1 MKKTAITLS
10 AALLGAGLA
19 GTALAQMTQP
29 APGSMPVTPSVPSN
43 DPPPARTLPAPA
55 PAPAP
60 APTGDRAT
68 APGVTTPA
76 TRPADMDKL
85 IGTDIKST
93 DDETVGEIKAV
104 QIGPSGEVRKVIV
117 GVGGFL
123 GMGERDVA
131 VAWSDLQ
138 VMDGGN
144 TVTTTMT
151 KEQLKA
157 LPEYRYSDPAHR
169 GKVFRSAG

>member
-10 AALLGAGLA
+10 AALLSAGLA

-29 APGSMPVTPSVPSN
+29 APGNAPVTPSVPSN

-55 PAPAP
+55 PAPA
-60 APTGDRAT
+60 DERAT
-68 APGVTTPA
+68 APGTTTPA
-76 TRPADMDKL
+76 TQQADMGKL
-85 IGTDIKST
+85 IGTDVKGT
-93 DDETVGEIKAV
+93 DDKSIGEIKAV
-104 QIGPSGEVRKVIV
+104 HIGPNGQVSNVIV

-123 GMGERDVA
+123 GMGEREVA
-131 VAWSDLQ
+131 VAWSDLE
-138 VMDGGN
+138 VLDGGN

-169 GKVFRSAG
+169 GKVFRTAG

>member
-19 GTALAQMTQP
+19 GTALAQMSQP

-55 PAPAP
+55 PAP
-60 APTGDRAT
+60 TGDRAT
-68 APGVTTPA
+68 APGLTAPA
-76 TRPADMDKL
+76 TRQTDMDKL

-144 TVTTTMT
+144 IITTTMT

-169 GKVFRSAG
+169 GKVFRTAG